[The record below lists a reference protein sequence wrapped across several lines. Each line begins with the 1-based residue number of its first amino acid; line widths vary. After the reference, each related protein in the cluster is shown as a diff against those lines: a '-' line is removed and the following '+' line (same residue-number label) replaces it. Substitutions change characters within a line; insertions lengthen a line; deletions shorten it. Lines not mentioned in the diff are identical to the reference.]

1 MKINVL
7 PLNGLSDLAGNLTI
21 IIKIDNS
28 CNYQVINLPSA
39 IVACREPFPTL
50 AQIKSMYC

>member
-28 CNYQVINLPSA
+28 CNYQVIYLPSA